1 MRNKALPGL
10 ARHMKPISVKS
21 ATLQPGVVA
30 EAVNSN
36 KIVVNKKVPK
46 DSDLYKKA
54 VAHETHHSKE
64 MRDGKIAYGDDWVRD
79 GDQIFPRK
87 NGKIKQGS
95 AWNMEGSSKF
105 AWERRAMKAEED
117 V

>member
-1 MRNKALPGL
+1 MRNKVLPGL
-10 ARHMKPISVKS
+10 ARHIKPISVKR

-30 EAVNSN
+30 EAINPN
-36 KIVVNKKVPK
+36 EIVVNKKVPK
-46 DSDLYKKA
+46 DSDLYKRA

-64 MRDGKIAYGDDWVRD
+64 MRDGRIAYGDDWVRD
-79 GDQIFPRK
+79 GDQIFQRK
-87 NGKIKQGS
+87 DGKIKQGS
-95 AWNMEGSSKF
+95 AWNMEGSSRF